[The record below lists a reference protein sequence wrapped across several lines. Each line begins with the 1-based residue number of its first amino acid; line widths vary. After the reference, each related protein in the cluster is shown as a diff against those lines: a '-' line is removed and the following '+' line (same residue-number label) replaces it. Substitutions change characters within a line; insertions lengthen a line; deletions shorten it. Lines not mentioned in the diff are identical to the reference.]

1 MALYA
6 FDGTWQS
13 DHTGEKGNSDAAADN
28 SNVVRF
34 RDLYARCPGAN
45 VVYEK
50 GVGTMLGVAGKIIGG
65 AFGAGELYRLISA
78 YRRLC
83 EHWVD
88 GDRVIDLVGFS
99 RGAATCLDF
108 TNMIERKGIR
118 DPKSDKL
125 IEPHPTI
132 RFVGLFDTVGAFNV
146 GALLA
151 DVPDT
156 NFGHHLKLPSSRVQY
171 CFHAMALDE
180 DRPSFNVIRVAG
192 AHEVWFR
199 GVHSDVGGGNGN
211 TGLNDISLRWMLCKA
226 KAIGVP
232 LADADLTALRP
243 DSACAPH
250 LHEGLDKLKLLWRP
264 VLHTDTRHYAV
275 RPAPAA
281 RSIVELVNVEDEKA
295 ELIAQM
301 VAAEGLEA
309 EAIPEAKPRLAV
321 L

>member
-13 DHTGEKGNSDAAADN
+13 DHTGEKGRTDEAHDN

-34 RDLYARCPGAN
+34 RDLYAGCAGAN

-50 GVGTMLGVAGKIIGG
+50 GIGTMLGVAGKVIGG
-65 AFGAGELYRLISA
+65 AFGAGELYRLVNA

-83 EHWVD
+83 QNWID

-108 TNMIERKGIR
+108 SNMIERKGIR
-118 DPKSDKL
+118 DPKSDAL
-125 IEPHPTI
+125 IEAHPTI
-132 RFVGLFDTVGAFNV
+132 RFVGLFDTVGAFGV

-156 NFGHHLKLPSSRVQY
+156 NFGHHLKLPSARVQY

-180 DRPSFNVIRVAG
+180 NRPSFNVIRVGG

-211 TGLNDISLRWMLCKA
+211 TGLNDMSLRWMLRKA
-226 KAIGVP
+226 RAIGVP
-232 LADADLTALRP
+232 LADASIAALKP
-243 DSACAPH
+243 DPASAPH
-250 LHEGLDKLKLLWRP
+250 LHRGLDKLKLLWRP
-264 VLHTDTRHYAV
+264 VQHTDRKHYGVHAD
-275 RPAPAA
+275 PEG
-281 RSIVELVNVEDEKA
+281 RSVADLVTVEDEQA
-295 ELIAQM
+295 ELLAQA
-301 VAAEGLEA
+301 VGPDGLEA
-309 EAIPEAKPRLAV
+309 EAVPPMAAPARL
-321 L
+321 